1 MHRTFCLAVPAALF
15 LAAGA
20 SLAQQPVPAGRVPG
34 GQQQPSREENRP
46 PMPVIDVEFAG
57 GPVREFIKAVQKASM
72 EAAAKTP
79 VNVMVP
85 AEAAEVSLP
94 AVSLKRVSA
103 ETALETLRY
112 AFGMQGQHQFE
123 TRNMTNEG
131 DEGLT
136 FAVQYAPGRGSA
148 QMQPMGPMPQVL
160 SEAYSLRDLIDT
172 PEGLPA
178 DDQSLRMSPDA
189 VLGALKIAAELE
201 ATDARVTPTQLL
213 FHKDT
218 QLMIARGTPDQQRL
232 VINVLSQ
239 LRATMEQRRERFA
252 DAQSR
257 ERNTQLQRV
266 ELEAQIQ
273 HARAQLDRANSE
285 LGPAEEAV
293 ARLGQLVAAGS
304 ASKADLERAQANLD
318 VARANARA
326 AETNVMMHLRRQEIL
341 ETGGVKGNAP
351 AADLLVAIYDVRDLA
366 NFKGDFFSLV
376 KQVIGREGKS
386 EVHPT
391 GGDTTGSLVVRAT
404 RERHELLVSIFNI
417 ARRLKT
423 NEPNLPGQTLEQLID
438 KSKE

>member
-1 MHRTFCLAVPAALF
+1 MHRTFCLAVPAALL
-15 LAAGA
+15 LATGA

-34 GQQQPSREENRP
+34 GQQQPTREENRP

-72 EAAAKTP
+72 ESAAKTP

-112 AFGMQGQHQFE
+112 AFGMQGQHSFE
-123 TRNMTNEG
+123 ARNMTNEG

-172 PEGLPA
+172 PEGMP
-178 DDQSLRMSPDA
+178 QSDPGLRMSADA
-189 VLGALKIAAELE
+189 VLGALKLAAELE

-213 FHKDT
+213 FHRDT
-218 QLMIARGTPDQQRL
+218 QLLIARGTPDQQRL
-232 VINVLSQ
+232 VMSVLQQ

-257 ERNTQLQRV
+257 ERNDQLQKI
-266 ELEAQIQ
+266 EMEAQIK
-273 HARAQLDRANSE
+273 HAQAQLDRAMSE
-285 LGPAEEAV
+285 LGPAEAEV
-293 ARLGQLVAAGS
+293 QRIGQLLAAGS
-304 ASKADLERAQANLD
+304 ASKTEQERAQANLD
-318 VARANARA
+318 VARANVRA
-326 AETNVMMHLRRQEIL
+326 AETNLMMQARRREVL
-341 ETGGVKGNAP
+341 ESTGGP
-351 AADLLVAIYDVRDLA
+351 AGGAHGDVVVAIYDVRDLKD
-366 NFKGDFFSLV
+366 FKGEFHGLV
-376 KQVIGREGKS
+376 KQVIGREGS
-386 EVHPT
+386 MEVRA
-391 GGDTTGSLVVRAT
+391 GAGDPTGSLVVRAP
-404 RERHELLVSIFNI
+404 RDRHEILVSIFNT
-417 ARRLKT
+417 ARRLKS
-423 NEPNLPGQTLEQLID
+423 NEPKLPGQTLEQLID

>member
-1 MHRTFCLAVPAALF
+1 MRRLFTMAVPAALL
-15 LAAGA
+15 LASGVCV
-20 SLAQQPVPAGRVPG
+20 AQQPVPAGRLPG

-46 PMPVIDVEFAG
+46 PMPIIDVEFVG
-57 GPVREFIKAVQKASM
+57 GPVREFVKAVQKASM
-72 EAAAKTP
+72 ESAAKTP

-85 AEAAEVSLP
+85 AEAAEVALP

-148 QMQPMGPMPQVL
+148 QMQPMGPMPQVM

-172 PEGLPA
+172 PEGLAANDPG
-178 DDQSLRMSPDA
+178 LRMSADA
-189 VLGALKIAAELE
+189 VLGALKLAAELE

-218 QLMIARGTPDQQRL
+218 QLLIARGTPDQQRL
-232 VINVLSQ
+232 VMSVLQQ

-257 ERNTQLQRV
+257 ERSTQLQKV
-266 ELEAQIQ
+266 EVEAQIQ
-273 HARAQLDRANSE
+273 HARAQLDRAISE
-285 LGPAEEAV
+285 LGPAEAEV
-293 ARLGQLVAAGS
+293 QRIGQLLAAGS
-304 ASKADLERAQANLD
+304 ASKTEQERAQANLD

-341 ETGGVKGNAP
+341 EAEGAQAG
-351 AADLLVAIYDVRDLA
+351 AAHGDLLVAIYDVRDLA
-366 NFKGDFFSLV
+366 SFKGEFHRLV
-376 KQVIGREGKS
+376 KQVIGREGS
-386 EVHPT
+386 MEVRA
-391 GGDTTGSLVVRAT
+391 GVGDPTGSLVVRAP
-404 RERHELLVSIFNI
+404 RDRHELLVSIFNT

-423 NEPNLPGQTLEQLID
+423 NEPKLPGQTLEQLID